1 MQRIK
6 VKPTKPGL
14 VVLDELSR
22 QIPAKGKV
30 VNKTIHIVRR
40 IKEGS
45 LEVMKESWAPKPK
58 KPPKNASKE
67 KPFKEKSV
75 KAEVEK

>member
-22 QIPAKGKV
+22 QIPADGKV

-45 LEVMKESWAPKPK
+45 LEVMEKKATPKPK
-58 KPPKNASKE
+58 KSSKNASKE